1 MPRSMTAFGS
11 AKKGALQVEI
21 HSVNRK
27 GLDVQVMLPKN
38 RLSLDVFCRKLIAE
52 EIHRGQVTVRI
63 FFDEREDASSETNFL
78 KALKVKWDKV
88 ASDLGFK
95 EVGLEFLVERSK
107 EEVSFSS
114 FSEEDLKPLMLEA
127 LHSFIVIREKEGAHL
142 LKDILF
148 QLAQIKSHLKEIE
161 TKIPS
166 YEEKQI
172 EKLKQALKD
181 LSGISDEEKI
191 LKETS
196 SHIKKMD
203 VHEEMIR
210 LHSHMSQFEEKICG
224 KDKNIGRF
232 LDVLIQEMGREINT
246 LMAKMEDTEITK
258 LAIKIKSAINKMQ
271 EQVQNIE

>member
-38 RLSLDVFCRKLIAE
+38 KLSLDVFCRKLIGE

-63 FFDEREDASSETNFL
+63 AFDEGEDVFSETNFL
-78 KALKVKWDKV
+78 KKLKVKWDKV

-95 EVGLEFLVERSK
+95 EASLEFLVARSK

-114 FSEEDLKPLMLEA
+114 FSEEDLKGVILEA
-127 LHSFIVIREKEGAHL
+127 LHSFIVMREKEGDHL
-142 LKDILF
+142 LKDILS

-161 TKIPS
+161 AKIPF

-181 LSGISDEEKI
+181 LSGVSDEEKI

-196 SHIKKMD
+196 SYIKKMD

-224 KDKNIGRF
+224 KDKNIGRL